1 MSEQPHQLTR
11 RQKIYLPFKR
21 FLDIVLSLVAILLL
35 SPLLFALFIIVA
47 IDTKSFPI
55 FRQRRFGK
63 NNKFFLILK
72 YRTMD
77 MSAPKNVPTHEFV
90 DPEKYITRF
99 GRWMRKTSL
108 DELPQLFN
116 IFVGHMSFIG
126 PRPALYNQLDLMDGR
141 TAKNVHILRPGL
153 SGWAQC
159 NGRDEIDIPTKVE
172 LDAYYLKHFNFWFDI
187 KIFFLSIRK
196 AIKGENVLDG
206 KKFDDDQQ

>member
-1 MSEQPHQLTR
+1 MGEEAYQLTK
-11 RQKIYLPFKR
+11 RQKAYLPFKR
-21 FLDIVLSLVAILLL
+21 LLDIILSLIAILLL
-35 SPLLFALFIIVA
+35 SPLLIVLFVIVA

-55 FRQRRFGK
+55 FRQRRYGK

-77 MSAPKNVPTHEFV
+77 MSAPKNVPTHELV

-99 GRWMRKTSL
+99 GGWMRKTSL

-126 PRPALYNQLDLMDGR
+126 PRPALYNQRDLMEGR
-141 TAKNVHILRPGL
+141 TKQNVHLIRPGL

-159 NGRDEIDIPTKVE
+159 NGRDEVDIPTKVA
-172 LDAYYLKHFNFWFDI
+172 LDVYYLRHFIFWLDV
-187 KIFFLSIRK
+187 KVFFLSIRK

-206 KKFDDDQQ
+206 ALPKDK